1 MTHTVKY
8 TTGTFLVVNLLNSFF
23 YFLDFLLLTR
33 NFFFLFFCIS
43 SDLDLA
49 AFDSTNKAFIAV
61 ESFCFSASFAFLSAV
76 LTNFFETFYRSS
88 LAFFAEVSSSM
99 RAFLSCPFS
108 VLSCSAFLSMRYICY
123 LFLACAHDDSNAS
136 FTTKSATL
144 HFAACIE
151 LCTSLITTK
160 LVS

>member
-8 TTGTFLVVNLLNSFF
+8 TIGTFLVVNLLNSFF
-23 YFLDFLLLTR
+23 YFLDFLFLTR
-33 NFFFLFFCIS
+33 N
-43 SDLDLA
+43 LA

-61 ESFCFSASFAFLSAV
+61 KSFCFSASFAFLSAV
-76 LTNFFETFYRSS
+76 LTNFFETFSRSS
-88 LAFFAEVSSSM
+88 LAFYTEVSSSM
-99 RAFLSCPFS
+99 KAFLFCPFS
-108 VLSCSAFLSMRYICY
+108 ILSWTAFLSMRYIWY
-123 LFLACAHDDSNAS
+123 LFLACTHDDSNAS

-151 LCTSLITTK
+151 LCTSLIATK